1 MIAVSQIGWSRYHN
15 QEGPFFG
22 GDFKQLKVPAADR
35 TDTFAKKVLA
45 ITAAAEGGSWS
56 SINMYDSGLVS
67 VGAMQFIDVA
77 PQFGV
82 CDMLG
87 EVAEKCGTFELNQAL
102 DPAMSGRNVMFFKTT
117 SGKWRFSLSGKT
129 VDSAALQKELFFGD
143 ANGNA
148 FGSFTDAKR
157 QIAKTWA
164 ACMANVWYIPGA
176 VEAQSEYCLR
186 RLMADFTWGS
196 LRSELFNADVDG
208 DGWVGATRAMLLA
221 YAVNAPAVVVKR
233 YDVAK
238 NNAHAKLS
246 PEWCLEVLR
255 GVVVDGGIDV
265 WKARWGAKMPLVERA
280 FGVKLP
286 TYANLAA
293 RAWGGLPPP
302 IPAPAPPPVA
312 PTPPTPPTP
321 PDPPAVVVEDAPQ
334 PVDPPAPE
342 PDPAP
347 PAPPPDPSI
356 VVRSNGGALELIMNF
371 VRLIMEIIAR
381 AMGRR

>member
-1 MIAVSQIGWSRYHN
+1 MISVAQIGWSRYHN

-22 GDFKQLKVPAADR
+22 GDFKELKVPPAERGDS
-35 TDTFAKKVLA
+35 FAKKVLA

-82 CDMLG
+82 SDMLG
-87 EVAEKCGTFELNQAL
+87 EVAEKCGIAALNEVLA
-102 DPAMSGRNVMFFKTT
+102 PAMSPRGAMFFKTVA
-117 SGKWRFSLSGKT
+117 GKWRFSLGGKT
-129 VDSAALQKELFFGD
+129 VDSVALQRELYFGD

-148 FGSFTDAKR
+148 FGSFNEQKK

-164 ACMANVWYIPGA
+164 ACLANVWYIPGA
-176 VEAQSEYCLR
+176 VEVQSDYCLR
-186 RLMADFTWGS
+186 RLMNDFTWGS
-196 LRSELFNADVDG
+196 LRSELFNSNVDG

-233 YDVAK
+233 YESAK
-238 NNAHAKLS
+238 NNGRTKFS

-265 WKARWGAKMPLVERA
+265 WKARWPAKMPLVERA

-286 TYANLAA
+286 TYAQLSA
-293 RAWGGLPPP
+293 RAWAANQPTPSPDPTP
-302 IPAPAPPPVA
+302 IVEDVTPTPAPVPVPEPSQ
-312 PTPPTPPTP
+312 PT
-321 PDPPAVVVEDAPQ
+321 
-334 PVDPPAPE
+334 

-347 PAPPPDPSI
+347 LEPPPPPEPKI
-356 VVRSNGGALELIMNF
+356 VVRPNGGLVELIVSF
-371 VRLIMEIIAR
+371 VKLIAEALSR
-381 AMGRR
+381 ALGRG

>member
-1 MIAVSQIGWSRYHN
+1 MTAVSQIGWSRYHN

-35 TDTFAKKVLA
+35 GDSFAKKVLA

-87 EVAEKCGTFELNQAL
+87 EVAERCGVFELNQAL
-102 DPAMSGRNVMFFKTT
+102 EPAMAGRNIMFFKTG

-129 VDSAALQKELFFGD
+129 VDSLALQKELYFGD
-143 ANGNA
+143 AGGNT

-157 QIAKTWA
+157 LIAKTWA

-176 VEAQSEYCLR
+176 VEAQSDYCLR
-186 RLMADFTWGS
+186 RLMSDFTWGN
-196 LRSELFNADVDG
+196 LRAELFNQNVDG

-233 YDVAK
+233 YDVARG
-238 NNAHAKLS
+238 NRHAKLS

-265 WKARWGAKMPLVERA
+265 WRARWGAKIPLVERA

-286 TYANLAA
+286 TYAQLVA
-293 RAWGGLPPP
+293 RAWNGLPPP
-302 IPAPAPPPVA
+302 LPPPPAPEPLPLPEPP
-312 PTPPTPPTP
+312 
-321 PDPPAVVVEDAPQ
+321 VVVEDA
-334 PVDPPAPE
+334 
-342 PDPAP
+342 
-347 PAPPPDPSI
+347 APPPEPNI
-356 VVRSNGGALELIMNF
+356 VVRQNGGIVELVMTF
-371 VRLIMEIIAR
+371 VKLIVEVIAR
-381 AMGRR
+381 ALGKR

>member
-22 GDFKQLKVPAADR
+22 GDFKQLKVPPADR

-82 CDMLG
+82 TRMLG
-87 EVAEKCGTFELNQAL
+87 EVAEKCGLEPLLEVLKPALDLSNATFEKLTAGWSFT
-102 DPAMSGRNVMFFKTT
+102 AHSEVVH
-117 SGKWRFSLSGKT
+117 T
-129 VDSAALQKELFFGD
+129 VAQQKELYFGD
-143 ANGNA
+143 ANGNN
-148 FGSFTDAKR
+148 FGSFNEGKKNR
-157 QIAKTWA
+157 AKTWA

-233 YDVAK
+233 YDAVK

-255 GVVVDGGIDV
+255 GVVVDGGVDV
-265 WKARWGAKMPLVERA
+265 WKARWAAKMPLVERA

-286 TYANLAA
+286 TFANLAA
-293 RAWGGLPPP
+293 RVWGGLPPP
-302 IPAPAPPPVA
+302 VPTPAPPPPA
-312 PTPPTPPTP
+312 PTPPTP
-321 PDPPAVVVEDAPQ
+321 PDPPVPVVEDAP
-334 PVDPPAPE
+334 PFVPPAPE
-342 PDPAP
+342 PAP

-356 VVRSNGGALELIMNF
+356 VVRPNGGAVELIMSF
-371 VRLIMEIIAR
+371 VRLIVEVIAR